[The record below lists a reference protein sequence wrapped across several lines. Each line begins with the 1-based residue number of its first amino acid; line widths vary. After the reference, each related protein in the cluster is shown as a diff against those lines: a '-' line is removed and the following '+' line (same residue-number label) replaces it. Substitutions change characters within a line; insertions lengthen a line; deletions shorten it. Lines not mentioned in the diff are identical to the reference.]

1 MMSMDLRPIGCVHS
15 PYTTMSDAPH
25 QGRDSDQA
33 SEIVIDEQYAA
44 GLRDV
49 EHHPHLI
56 VLCWFDRADR
66 SKLTATPPH
75 LSTEHG
81 VFATR
86 SPHRPN
92 PIGFCVVDLIR
103 RDGRTLHVQGLDA
116 INNTPVL
123 DIKPYSRGI
132 DYVPGKKIRHRQQS
146 QTL

>member
-1 MMSMDLRPIGCVHS
+1 MKRFDLKPIGFVRS
-15 PYTTMSDAPH
+15 PYKTIAQAPH
-25 QGRDSDQA
+25 QGRDSDQE
-33 SEIVIDEQYAA
+33 SEIVISEEYVP

-86 SPHRPN
+86 SPNRPN
-92 PIGFCVVDLIR
+92 PIGFCVVDLIGC
-103 RDGRTLHVQGLDA
+103 DGSVLRVRGLDA
-116 INNTPVL
+116 IDGTQVL

-132 DYVPGKKIRHRQQS
+132 DCIHIRDAQDRVQ
-146 QTL
+146 